1 MIGMMLGA
9 WIELITLPFKF
20 FAVESY
26 HWTKE
31 QITMLINLHKSAM
44 LVIIITSGVLM
55 VAGIFA
61 QSGDVRL
68 DQTIRNQASVMT
80 KVEQLEKS
88 SDKIEQQIERNIEQ
102 LNVLRDQINTINIQ
116 NARMTASVETLTSN
130 LVWGL
135 RILGGMG
142 LVLLGQ
148 FTTYVFGLKLARA
161 KP

>member
-1 MIGMMLGA
+1 MTLRYYC
-9 WIELITLPFKF
+9 EFITLPFKF

-31 QITMLINLHKSAM
+31 QITMLATLHKVAM
-44 LVIIITSGVLM
+44 ILISITSGGLI
-55 VAGIFA
+55 VAGTLA
-61 QSGDVRL
+61 QST
-68 DQTIRNQASVMT
+68 DQAIRNQASVMT

-88 SDKIEQQIERNIEQ
+88 SDKIEQQIERNI
-102 LNVLRDQINTINIQ
+102 LRLATLQDQINAINIQ

-148 FTTYVFGLKLARA
+148 FATYVFGLKLARVKA
-161 KP
+161 

>member
-1 MIGMMLGA
+1 MTLHY
-9 WIELITLPFKF
+9 WYDLITLPFKF

-31 QITMLINLHKSAM
+31 QITMLVNLHKFAM
-44 LVIIITSGVLM
+44 LVISVTSGGLM
-55 VAGIFA
+55 VAGTLA
-61 QSGDVRL
+61 QSTHAQL
-68 DQTIRNQASVMT
+68 DNTIRNQASVMT

-88 SDKIEQQIERNIEQ
+88 SDKIEQQIERN
-102 LNVLRDQINTINIQ
+102 VLRLNSLQDQINAINLQ

-148 FTTYVFGLKLARA
+148 FATYVFGLKLERA
-161 KP
+161 KA

>member
-1 MIGMMLGA
+1 MTLHH
-9 WIELITLPFKF
+9 WYDLITLPWKF

-31 QITMLINLHKSAM
+31 QIAMLINLHKFAM
-44 LVIIITSGVLM
+44 LVIVITSGGLM
-55 VAGIFA
+55 VAGTLA
-61 QSGDVRL
+61 QSAHAQL
-68 DQTIRNQASVMT
+68 DNTIRNQASVMT

-88 SDKIEQQIERNIEQ
+88 SDKIEQQIERNM
-102 LNVLRDQINTINIQ
+102 LRLAALQDQINVINIQ

-148 FTTYVFGLKLARA
+148 FATYVFGLKLARVKA
-161 KP
+161 

>member
-1 MIGMMLGA
+1 MTLHY
-9 WIELITLPFKF
+9 WYDLITLPFKF

-44 LVIIITSGVLM
+44 LVIVITSGGLM
-55 VAGIFA
+55 VAGTLA
-61 QSGDVRL
+61 QSTHAQL
-68 DQTIRNQASVMT
+68 DNTIRNQASVMT
-80 KVEQLEKS
+80 KVEQLEKY
-88 SDKIEQQIERNIEQ
+88 SDKIEQQIERNI
-102 LNVLRDQINTINIQ
+102 LRLAALQDQINVINIQ
-116 NARMTASVETLTSN
+116 NSRMTASVETLTSN

-161 KP
+161 KA

>member
-1 MIGMMLGA
+1 MTLHY
-9 WIELITLPFKF
+9 WYDLITLPFKF

-31 QITMLINLHKSAM
+31 QVTMIVNLHKFAM
-44 LVIIITSGVLM
+44 LVIVITSGGLM
-55 VAGIFA
+55 VAGTLA
-61 QSGDVRL
+61 LSTQL

-88 SDKIEQQIERNIEQ
+88 SDKIEQQIERN
-102 LNVLRDQINTINIQ
+102 VLRLNSLQDQINAINLQ

-148 FTTYVFGLKLARA
+148 FATYIFSLKLARA
-161 KP
+161 KA